1 MRGHEEQSGVV
12 TAYGLGWSGLGG
24 ERTGQQGLQ
33 TALNPAECPGFCPGG
48 VEAESSTEGRFSFS
62 SCQALGRWKC
72 QNGSMDTE
80 SPGQGWARAGWLWKS
95 DPFLG
100 LDSWG
105 LRKGERETVF
115 AQKKKNQA
123 AEGTCARRTKL
134 AFCCEKI

>member
-1 MRGHEEQSGVV
+1 
-12 TAYGLGWSGLGG
+12 
-24 ERTGQQGLQ
+24 
-33 TALNPAECPGFCPGG
+33 
-48 VEAESSTEGRFSFS
+48 
-62 SCQALGRWKC
+62 
-72 QNGSMDTE
+72 MDTE
-80 SPGQGWARAGWLWKS
+80 SPGQEWVRAGWLWKS

-134 AFCCEKI
+134 AFCCEKIQVQTPALLLPSGVSQEPPSETEPGFLNRRVTIFDGPALGGLH